1 MGNGGGERWQ
11 WHCESA
17 ATHRQWFQTSS
28 GFLICPTEVP
38 AGGPESFLVQK
49 SERLKIMKVTAIGVC
64 SWFQGAKQATKLE
77 ERGSSKAFQLLTSFS
92 RKTGDSKNSLSA
104 EKNDFYIDVS
114 NFGCP
119 QASSIIMTRKGKRI
133 KSWQSKEH
141 HPWFLNDGLWPW
153 QQERGS
159 PESSTVMM
167 LSITRRP
174 EPASPLPTALELNSE
189 LTQSVFFKKPGEH
202 TGSDAMAAWHMF
214 PSASHSTLCSAF

>member
-17 ATHRQWFQTSS
+17 ATHRQWFQISS

-49 SERLKIMKVTAIGVC
+49 SERLKRMKVTAIGVC

-141 HPWFLNDGLWPW
+141 HPWFPNGCGH
-153 QQERGS
+153 GS
-159 PESSTVMM
+159 KKGQPRKQHCDDAEHHQKTW
-167 LSITRRP
+167 
-174 EPASPLPTALELNSE
+174 ACLP
-189 LTQSVFFKKPGEH
+189 P
-202 TGSDAMAAWHMF
+202 
-214 PSASHSTLCSAF
+214 SHSPGAELRTHSECFF